1 MRNSAVMQQ
10 MIETALEAER
20 EQHRVQS
27 AREREE
33 IAAQVTEEVTAR
45 VTDEVTARVTSQ
57 VTNEITARVTAQVS
71 TQMAE
76 MQAQMAAQSQMM
88 QEYDAKM
95 RHFVEGSGR
104 VVTSEPEVTSVM
116 APAPIIYRSSIDSR
130 SDEAN
135 VQLADDRSDKQP
147 WISVGHKTTTSK

>member
-33 IAAQVTEEVTAR
+33 ITAQVTEEVTAR

-71 TQMAE
+71 TQMYE

-88 QEYDAKM
+88 REYEYKM
-95 RHFVEGSGR
+95 
-104 VVTSEPEVTSVM
+104 P
-116 APAPIIYRSSIDSR
+116 
-130 SDEAN
+130 
-135 VQLADDRSDKQP
+135 QLE
-147 WISVGHKTTTSK
+147 